1 MHTQRLLARRLT
13 WLVVAA
19 LATMALF
26 APVAISNAA
35 SVTPTHPTG
44 NPTCA
49 DFGYS
54 LSFKIDTGDL
64 ENTTYAEGDTFV
76 VTNWD
81 GQEITISGLS
91 ADGQTFDWSS
101 TLPVSAVLVKAGN
114 DNNNLYTYNPPVTS
128 DTDLTHGEGQQG
140 ISHLLFCGNAPTST
154 PSSAPPSSAPTQLG
168 STQLGSTQLG
178 STQLGSAV
186 IGTAQPAPPS
196 SAPPSSAPPSAGQFS
211 VPAFSIVCGGSIT
224 VTNFAFANVDDV
236 LITPGGLVITADG
249 TFPLAPGDY
258 IAVGRVAGEV
268 VTDEVPFTIEE
279 CPERGAGVAEPL
291 PLRWRPRRHGRAGL
305 NPSADQH
312 DRGWVDDL
320 RPRPGGSFCW

>member
-1 MHTQRLLARRLT
+1 MPKRTRLARRLS

-19 LATMALF
+19 LTTTALF
-26 APVAISNAA
+26 GLAAVSNAA

-49 DFGYS
+49 DLGYS

-64 ENTTYAEGDTFV
+64 ENTTYAEGDAV
-76 VTNWD
+76 VATNWD

-91 ADGQTFDWSS
+91 ANGQTFDWSS

-128 DTDLTHGEGQQG
+128 DTDLTRGDGQQG
-140 ISHLLFCGNAPTST
+140 ISHLLFCGNPPT
-154 PSSAPPSSAPTQLG
+154 P
-168 STQLGSTQLG
+168 
-178 STQLGSAV
+178 
-186 IGTAQPAPPS
+186 PPS
-196 SAPPSSAPPSAGQFS
+196 SAPPSSAPPSSFSPPPGGLFS

-224 VTNFAFANVDDV
+224 VTNFEFANVDDV

-279 CPERGAGVAEPL
+279 CPSEAPASQAPSPSGEVLAATGV
-291 PLRWRPRRHGRAGL
+291 
-305 NPSADQH
+305 
-312 DRGWVDDL
+312 
-320 RPRPGGSFCW
+320 PGGTLPPTATIDEGSTVAGDALRIVLLAMAGILTAALLLLPASAVVRGKGRR